1 MSHNTDTE
9 MTNDDNLEAPQ
20 DSNHEVL
27 KQREDNLPE
36 WLKAEVERYRTEAA
50 EDPGYTGD
58 FDVDFLDY
66 ILVVATL
73 ASFYAAAGERII
85 GYNYL
90 TMPPELVPDAVRAF
104 SDRAITTGAQHS
116 LAISLANN
124 YLIDQAKAD
133 ASRLFTGFPSVP
145 DVSFKARFASTQ

>member
-1 MSHNTDTE
+1 
-9 MTNDDNLEAPQ
+9 MTNDENLEASQ
-20 DSNHEVL
+20 HTSREVQR
-27 KQREDNLPE
+27 QREDNLPE
-36 WLKAEVERYRTEAA
+36 WLKTEVERYRTEAA
-50 EDPGYTGD
+50 EDTGYTGD
-58 FDVDFLDY
+58 FDADFLDY

-104 SDRAITTGAQHS
+104 SDREITTGAQHS

-124 YLIDQAKAD
+124 YLIEQMKAD
-133 ASRLFTGFPSVP
+133 DSRLFTGAPSVP
-145 DVSFKARFASTQ
+145 DVSFKARFAPA